1 MRYQRRNTL
10 ITDRPYLHSVVNTGR
25 DLPPRE
31 VTRQESSSGFILI
44 VDDRSTARSLLE
56 GLARSLEQGL
66 RVESYADPH
75 EALERASLFTP
86 DLIISDYRMPG
97 MDGVEFTRRLRALPK
112 LADVPIVIVTVVEDR
127 QIRYQALEAGA
138 TDFLSRPIDPQEC
151 RARCKNLLSLRRS
164 QRIVA
169 DRARWLEDQV
179 MQATR
184 DIQVREQETLLR
196 LARAGE
202 YRDQETG
209 FHIIRMAKYA
219 RAIAEE
225 LRLSAMECD
234 EIESSAPMHDI
245 GKIGIPDHILLKPG
259 SLTEEEKRIM
269 RRHPVLG
276 YEILADS
283 PSRYLQMGAI
293 IALGHHE
300 RFDGTGY
307 PDGVAGQAIP
317 LPARIV
323 AVADV
328 FDALT
333 SVRPYK
339 KAWSMQEALDYIKSQ
354 IGRHFDPDCLRAF
367 LARLDE
373 VAQIMQK
380 YTDANT

>member
-1 MRYQRRNTL
+1 V
-10 ITDRPYLHSVVNTGR
+10 ITERSHLYSVVNTGGN
-25 DLPPRE
+25 LSRE
-31 VTRQESSSGFILI
+31 NSTRQELSGGFVLI

-66 RVESYADPH
+66 HVESYGDPS
-75 EALERASLFTP
+75 EALERASALTP

-97 MDGVEFTRRLRALPK
+97 MDGVEFTRRLRALPR
-112 LADVPIVIVTVVEDR
+112 LADVPVVIVTVVEDR

-138 TDFLSRPIDPQEC
+138 TDFLTRPIDPQEC
-151 RARCKNLLSLRRS
+151 RARCKNLLALRRS
-164 QRIVA
+164 QRIIT
-169 DRARWLEDQV
+169 DRAKWLEDQV
-179 MQATR
+179 TQATK

-202 YRDQETG
+202 YRDQDTG

-225 LRLSAMECD
+225 LRLTAMECD

-245 GKIGIPDHILLKPG
+245 GKIGIPDHILLKPA
-259 SLTEEEKRIM
+259 SLTDEENLIM
-269 RRHPVLG
+269 RRHPILG

-300 RFDGTGY
+300 KFDGTGY
-307 PDGVAGQAIP
+307 PQGLSGQAIP

-354 IGRHFDPDCLRAF
+354 IGGHFDPDCARAF

-380 YTDANT
+380 YTDANA

>member
-1 MRYQRRNTL
+1 MSIQRPR
-10 ITDRPYLHSVVNTGR
+10 LHSVENTGSNLSAEDTVR
-25 DLPPRE
+25 PDW
-31 VTRQESSSGFILI
+31 SSGFVMI
-44 VDDRSTARSLLE
+44 VDDRGTARSLLE

-66 RVESYADPH
+66 MVESYADPSQ
-75 EALERASLFTP
+75 ALARASELTP

-97 MDGVEFTRRLRALPK
+97 MDGVEFTRRLRALPR

-127 QIRYQALEAGA
+127 QIRYQALESGA
-138 TDFLSRPIDPQEC
+138 TDFLTRPIDPQEC
-151 RARCKNLLSLRRS
+151 RARCRNLLALRRS
-164 QRIVA
+164 QRIVT
-169 DRARWLEDQV
+169 DRAKWLEEQV

-184 DIQVREQETLLR
+184 DIQIREQETLLR

-209 FHIIRMAKYA
+209 SHILRMARFA
-219 RAIAEE
+219 RAIAQE
-225 LRLSAMECD
+225 LKLSAMECD

-259 SLTEEEKRIM
+259 ALSEEEILIM
-269 RRHPVLG
+269 RRHPIIG

-283 PSRYLQMGAI
+283 PSRFLQMGAV

-300 RFDGTGY
+300 KYDGTGY
-307 PDGVAGQAIP
+307 PQGLAGQSIP

-339 KAWSMQEALDYIKSQ
+339 KAWSMQEALDWVKSQ
-354 IGRHFDPDCLRAF
+354 IGSHFDPDCARAF
-367 LARLDE
+367 LVRLDE
-373 VAQIMQK
+373 VAQIMQE
-380 YTDANT
+380 YPDASA

>member
-1 MRYQRRNTL
+1 MSIQRPR
-10 ITDRPYLHSVVNTGR
+10 LHSVENTGSNLSADDTIR
-25 DLPPRE
+25 PE
-31 VTRQESSSGFILI
+31 WSSGFVLI
-44 VDDRSTARSLLE
+44 VDDRGTARSLLE

-66 RVESYADPH
+66 MVESYADPNQ
-75 EALERASLFTP
+75 ALARASELTP

-97 MDGVEFTRRLRALPK
+97 MDGVEFTRRLRALPR

-127 QIRYQALEAGA
+127 QIRYQALESGA
-138 TDFLSRPIDPQEC
+138 TDFLTRPIDPQEC
-151 RARCKNLLSLRRS
+151 RARCRNLLALRRS
-164 QRIVA
+164 QRIVT
-169 DRARWLEDQV
+169 DRAKWLEEQV

-209 FHIIRMAKYA
+209 FHILRMAKFA
-219 RAIAEE
+219 RAIAQE
-225 LRLSAMECD
+225 LKLSAMECD

-259 SLTEEEKRIM
+259 ALSEEEILIM
-269 RRHPVLG
+269 RRHPVIG

-283 PSRYLQMGAI
+283 PSRFLQMGAV

-300 RFDGTGY
+300 KFDGTGY
-307 PDGVAGQAIP
+307 PQGLAGQSIP

-339 KAWSMQEALDYIKSQ
+339 KAWSMQEALDWIKTQ
-354 IGRHFDPDCLRAF
+354 IGSHFDPDCAQAF
-367 LARLDE
+367 LVRLDE
-373 VAQIMQK
+373 VAQIMQE
-380 YTDANT
+380 YPDAST